1 MIAFDEREM
10 EYVRELYDRGV
21 ANGVPGVRIIDRR
34 RRSGWSLASI
44 PS

>member
-21 ANGVPGVRIIDRR
+21 ANGVPGVRIIDREEALR
-34 RRSGWSLASI
+34 LEPGSI